1 VTLITHPPR
10 AQLSRQ
16 ICASSRTIAV
26 TSAVGRGVTTLSA
39 FDAALDNAGIGNFNL
54 VQLSS
59 VIPAGSS
66 IDDLDGAAAAV
77 HGEWGDRLYVVMAK
91 AEVEE
96 RGDEGWAG
104 IGWVQ
109 QQDSGKGLFV
119 EHSSPTKYDLQSELR
134 NSLGSMCERRHE
146 GFELPRYHLR
156 GTICDGQPVCAV
168 VVAIFEPQA
177 WVSEWAP
184 PSGLQARSLA
194 GPGGRGSQ
202 RKSQAPHSVAG
213 SIRRAQARWRHRH
226 A

>member
-10 AQLSRQ
+10 APLPRQ
-16 ICASSRTIAV
+16 ISASSRTITV
-26 TSAVGRGVTTLSA
+26 TSAVGRGVTGLSA

-66 IDDLDGAAAAV
+66 IDDLDGAAATV

-96 RGDEGWAG
+96 FGDEAWAG

-109 QQDSGKGLFV
+109 QEDSRKGLFV
-119 EHSSPTKYDLQSELR
+119 EHSSLTKYDLQSELR

-146 GFELPRYHLR
+146 DFGSTCYHLR
-156 GTICDGQPVCAV
+156 GTICDGQPACAV

-177 WVSEWAP
+177 WVSDWAP
-184 PSGLQARSLA
+184 PPGLQARSLA
-194 GPGGRGSQ
+194 GPGGRGGQ
-202 RKSQAPHSVAG
+202 RQSPEPHSVAG
-213 SIRRAQARWRHRH
+213 SIRRAQARWRHRR